1 MFDTLEACAAAWE
14 QAGNHGD
21 IQTRIARNARWIP
34 YYAFL
39 ADGREEANAA
49 IDPHAAAVADGLV
62 SRGYLGAGSTVL
74 DIGSGTG
81 AFAHTFAS
89 RGARVT
95 ALEMDASSLA
105 VCRAQ
110 AQQLG
115 LAIEDEVRA
124 QLQVRVAVRVLPPGA
139 LPKSAYKT
147 SLLAVRDLVGTPPL
161 AP

>member
-74 DIGSGTG
+74 DIATSAGDVEIVALLR
-81 AFAHTFAS
+81 AF
-89 RGARVT
+89 G
-95 ALEMDASSLA
+95 
-105 VCRAQ
+105 
-110 AQQLG
+110 
-115 LAIEDEVRA
+115 AIEP
-124 QLQVRVAVRVLPPGA
+124 LPFGVEA
-139 LPKSAYKT
+139 LRR
-147 SLLAVRDLVGTPPL
+147 L
-161 AP
+161 

>member
-39 ADGREEANAA
+39 ADGREEADAA

-74 DIGSGTG
+74 DIG
-81 AFAHTFAS
+81 TF
-89 RGARVT
+89 
-95 ALEMDASSLA
+95 D
-105 VCRAQ
+105 
-110 AQQLG
+110 
-115 LAIEDEVRA
+115 DEVGFINSCRNY
-124 QLQVRVAVRVLPPGA
+124 LLDRPVAARDGA
-139 LPKSAYKT
+139 AWASMAI
-147 SLLAVRDLVGTPPL
+147 SRS
-161 AP
+161 

>member
-49 IDPHAAAVADGLV
+49 IDPHAAAVADGLG

-74 DIGSGTG
+74 EDYAVIAAQGGVAGHLRIGK
-81 AFAHTFAS
+81 
-89 RGARVT
+89 GARIGAQSGVMRDVPAGEEHFGYPAQPVKEYMRQIV
-95 ALEMDASSLA
+95 ALKRLTKP
-105 VCRAQ
+105 R
-110 AQQLG
+110 
-115 LAIEDEVRA
+115 
-124 QLQVRVAVRVLPPGA
+124 
-139 LPKSAYKT
+139 KSE
-147 SLLAVRDLVGTPPL
+147 
-161 AP
+161 